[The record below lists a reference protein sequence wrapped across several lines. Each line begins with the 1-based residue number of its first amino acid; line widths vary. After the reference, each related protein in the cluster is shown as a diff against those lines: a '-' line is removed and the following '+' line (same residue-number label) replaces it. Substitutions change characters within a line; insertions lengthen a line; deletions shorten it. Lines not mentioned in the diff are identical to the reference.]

1 MLTPRQR
8 QYLKAQAHALKAHV
22 HIGKAG
28 VTPALGQELDV
39 MLDSLELLKI
49 RLNDSVHEDLA
60 AVQDQLRAS
69 VPGLEVVR
77 ALGHTLLVYRA
88 SRTHPTRYPLPEG
101 KAVNLE

>member
-8 QYLKAQAHALKAHV
+8 QYLKAQAHPLKAHV

-28 VTPALGQELDV
+28 VTPALGQELDL
-39 MLDSLELLKI
+39 MLDSFELLKI
-49 RLNDSVHEDLA
+49 RLNPNAQADPA
-60 AVQDQLRAS
+60 AVEEHLQAS

-88 SRTHPTRYPLPEG
+88 SRTHPTRYTLP
-101 KAVNLE
+101 